1 MPKFRHLSYML
12 IRVYNGSHLINDIL
26 HYFALEILTFHLVYI
41 TDMFSENNSR
51 K

>member
-26 HYFALEILTFHLVYI
+26 HYFALGDTY
-41 TDMFSENNSR
+41 FSVGLYY
-51 K
+51 